1 MAFLPSG
8 SQLGACVH
16 CIDEFYFRV
25 TGQVTSSALRTS
37 WEQWWKPNKLY
48 QPRVVIWYF
57 KGVMC
62 ERNELSLSLIAPF
75 FDRGE
80 KTLQWVNTKASSWEI
95 KEVKIFYQL
104 CGPYHETRWRFWCI
118 RKTHSSNHTFSLACL
133 RRQVNIPF
141 WKRFLLS
148 SYSQKRWMWI
158 QEYKGEV
165 KGWFASTARAPA
177 GCKNVQWLMDAQW
190 FYKTCPNSVQ
200 ALEGFL
206 PLKNPEFWH
215 HSAPALYH
223 FMVFKLV
230 WCLSWWLFY
239 SSLWLLVYCK
249 RQALWFLKQ
258 PANLKTDTKA
268 HCSLSAGERGFQISA
283 HPSLITG
290 ESSHFSTGSRA
301 SL

>member
-1 MAFLPSG
+1 MFKSNKVNRNHMAFLPSG
-8 SQLGACVH
+8 SRLGACMH

-95 KEVKIFYQL
+95 KEVKIFCQL

-133 RRQVNIPF
+133 RRQVNLPF
-141 WKRFLLS
+141 W
-148 SYSQKRWMWI
+148 
-158 QEYKGEV
+158 
-165 KGWFASTARAPA
+165 
-177 GCKNVQWLMDAQW
+177 
-190 FYKTCPNSVQ
+190 
-200 ALEGFL
+200 
-206 PLKNPEFWH
+206 
-215 HSAPALYH
+215 
-223 FMVFKLV
+223 
-230 WCLSWWLFY
+230 
-239 SSLWLLVYCK
+239 
-249 RQALWFLKQ
+249 
-258 PANLKTDTKA
+258 
-268 HCSLSAGERGFQISA
+268 
-283 HPSLITG
+283 
-290 ESSHFSTGSRA
+290 
-301 SL
+301 